1 MRKCAARKILLPVFE
16 TTELCFTP
24 DEGSLE
30 INRLPANFQQTYSV
44 RKKSHSSQK
53 YPPWAGTQFNLFP
66 LVLDKNGVP
75 WAEATIYLL
84 SRIESNA
91 SPTMSSYASIADSL
105 AAFLRFIEERDI
117 DWMEFPSHK
126 LQRPTYR
133 YQAYLKLEIA
143 SESSRASTAKRR
155 MSAVIAFYKWL
166 IQEDVFSPE
175 NSPWQ
180 ESDRYIQFKGTYGA
194 PVIKKVKVH
203 DVSIRAPSATDPYAD
218 TIDDGG
224 KLRPLSKQE
233 QIWLIEALIALGN
246 TEMLLIHLTGLLTGA
261 RLQTILTFRVKHLRL
276 KVSKSLS
283 EVRIPIGPGT
293 GIDTKNDKKLVLHLP
308 TWFYEK
314 LICYANSTRAINR
327 RLRAEGADT
336 EDQYL
341 FLSVRGAPMYHSK
354 SYSSTFDSSNKLR
367 HAKSGQGV
375 RQFVHEKVIPLVKTT
390 SGESTFRY
398 QFHDT
403 RASYG
408 MNLTDIQLQR
418 VQSAE
423 ITLHQAREF
432 VKSRMGH
439 ESAATTDRYLNY
451 KENLQIASSV
461 NFEYSTHL
469 HQLIEI
475 MQFN

>member
-1 MRKCAARKILLPVFE
+1 MRKWAARKILLPVFE
-16 TTELCFTP
+16 TTELCLTP
-24 DEGSLE
+24 GEGSLE
-30 INRLPANFQQTYSV
+30 ITLPPASFQQNYSV
-44 RKKSHSSQK
+44 RKKKHSSQK

-66 LVLDKNGVP
+66 LVLDKNGIP

-84 SRIESNA
+84 SRIESST

-117 DWMEFPSHK
+117 DWMDFPSHK

-143 SESSRASTAKRR
+143 SESLKASTAKRR
-155 MSAVIAFYKWL
+155 MSAVITFYKWL
-166 IQEDVFSPE
+166 IREGALLPE
-175 NSPWQ
+175 CPPWQ
-180 ESDRYIQFKGTYGA
+180 ESDRFVQFKGTYGA
-194 PVIKKVKVH
+194 PVIKKVQVH
-203 DVSIRAPSATDPYAD
+203 DVSIRASSATNPYAD
-218 TIDDGG
+218 TINDDG
-224 KLRPLSKQE
+224 KLRPLNMHE
-233 QIWLIEALIALGN
+233 QVWLIEALTILGN
-246 TEMLLIHLTGLLTGA
+246 PEMLLIHLFGLLTGA

-276 KVSKSLS
+276 KTPNSLP
-283 EVRIPIGPGT
+283 EVRIPVGPST
-293 GIDTKNDKKLVLHLP
+293 GIDTKNDKKLILHMP

-314 LICYANSTRAINR
+314 LACYAFSARAVNR
-327 RLRAEGADT
+327 RLRAEGGDM
-336 EDQYL
+336 EDQYV
-341 FLSVRGAPMYHSK
+341 FLSVRGAPMYQSK
-354 SYSSTFDSSNKLR
+354 SYSSSFDSSNKLR

-375 RQFVHEKVIPLVKTT
+375 RQFIYEKVIPLVRTI

-408 MNLTDIQLQR
+408 MNLTDSQLQR

-432 VKSRMGH
+432 VKYRMGH

-451 KENLQIASSV
+451 RDNLKIASSI
-461 NFEYSTHL
+461 NSEYSTHL
-469 HQLIEI
+469 RQLIEI